1 MSESNTRMQALWTP
15 LAWLNSPTGGAWAR
29 DALLEIDASGYWSAI
44 TARVSSAQA
53 ASVNAQILTGPL
65 LPGLVNAHSHAF
77 QRAFA
82 GLAERRENE
91 HDDFWSWRDRMYR
104 VALAIS
110 PEQLK
115 AVASQLYVDLLRG
128 GYTHVCEFHYLHH
141 APDGHAYDDP
151 LTMMW
156 MLIEA
161 ARETGIGLTVLPV
174 LYERAGFSAP
184 VLRDDQ
190 RRFATDA
197 AWILAAQK
205 RISET
210 SSGSLVNSGVAIHS
224 LRAAHPE
231 SISKLVA
238 NAQGPIHIHVAEQTG
253 EVDECV
259 KTTGLRPVEWL
270 LRNHALDARWQLIH
284 ATHVTQSEIE
294 GVAKGGAAA
303 VICPTTEANLGD
315 GTTDIAAW
323 LNAGTAVSIG
333 SDSHVTR
340 DWREELRLME
350 YGQRLRHRARN
361 IAASPRKGGGQTA
374 TAERLFSRVTTGGA
388 AAAGHA
394 LWGLMVGARADAL
407 VVDPSEPA
415 LLGVPPSRTLD
426 AMVFSSPA
434 QPFANVMVAG
444 RWMVRD
450 GVHTAQKSTANAFAD
465 AMWAIC
471 SDVA

>member
-1 MSESNTRMQALWTP
+1 MSQPKAQLLWAP
-15 LAWLNSPTGGAWAR
+15 LAWLNNPTGGAWAC
-29 DALLEIDASGYWSAI
+29 DVLLEIDAAGHWSAI
-44 TARVSSAQA
+44 TSGVNGTQA
-53 ASVNAQILTGPL
+53 AAVNAQILTGPL

-82 GLAERRENE
+82 GLAERRESE

-115 AVASQLYVDLLRG
+115 AVALQLYIEMLRG

-141 APDGHAYDDP
+141 APDGRAYDDP
-151 LTMMW
+151 LTMTW

-161 ARETGIGLTVLPV
+161 AREAGIGLTVLPV

-184 VLRDDQ
+184 ALRQDQ

-205 RISET
+205 RISE
-210 SSGSLVNSGVAIHS
+210 SASGSLVNSGVALHS
-224 LRAAHPE
+224 LRAAFPE
-231 SISKLVA
+231 SISELVTR
-238 NAQGPIHIHVAEQTG
+238 AQGPIHIHVAEQAG

-270 LRNHALDARWQLIH
+270 LRNHVLNARWQLIH
-284 ATHVTQSEIE
+284 ATHVTLGEIE
-294 GVAKGGAAA
+294 SVAKSGAAA

-315 GTTDIAAW
+315 GTTDIAMW
-323 LNAGTAVSIG
+323 LNAGTAMSIG

-350 YGQRLRHRARN
+350 YGQRLQHRARN
-361 IAASPRKGGGQTA
+361 IAASPAAGQPA
-374 TAERLFSRVTTGGA
+374 TAERLFSRVTAGGA

-394 LWGLMVGARADAL
+394 LWGLAVGARADAL
-407 VVDPSEPA
+407 AVNPSEPA

-434 QPFANVMVAG
+434 QPFANIMVAG
-444 RWMVRD
+444 RWVVR
-450 GVHTAQKSTANAFAD
+450 GGQHPAQQSAAHAFAE
-465 AMWAIC
+465 AMRALW
-471 SDVA
+471 